1 MLIGQILYQMA
12 CRMEDW
18 SEKENATE
26 MLDEE
31 FDCIEGFRGDPLL
44 KNGSTIEFMGQKA
57 SVIRK
62 DHISLKGEKEAL
74 GERDPNRA

>member
-57 SVIRK
+57 SVITK
-62 DHISLKGEKEAL
+62 DVRNLKEDREAL